1 AVERAQKAQDP
12 GEKMAFLK
20 TAVEHYKGEYLS
32 EIEEIW
38 AITDRQRYYQMYLDA
53 LMHLARRFVERKTYK
68 TALRYCY
75 QALTEDACLEDAHR
89 LAMRIHAA
97 MGNRAAIVRQYERC
111 RTALTKEINAPP
123 SQQTRDLYETLI
135 QK

>member
-1 AVERAQKAQDP
+1 MQLAIMFM
-12 GEKMAFLK
+12 EKK
-20 TAVEHYKGEYLS
+20 S
-32 EIEEIW
+32 
-38 AITDRQRYYQMYLDA
+38 
-53 LMHLARRFVERKTYK
+53 YK

-75 QALTEDACLEDAHR
+75 QALSEDACLEDAHR

-97 MGNRAAIVRQYERC
+97 TGNRAAIVRQYERC
-111 RTALTKEINAPP
+111 RAALTEEINAPP